1 MTTRSFVRIDNQIVE
16 KFGNCCIIGPIKLYE
31 KQHKVKLS
39 LETIP
44 YVFTG
49 SRLSD
54 SLLMQRL
61 RSGYIRFEDL
71 PVVYPYTFI
80 LK

>member
-1 MTTRSFVRIDNQIVE
+1 MTMPLFVRIDNQIVE
-16 KFGNCCIIGPIKLYE
+16 KIRNGIKIGSIKLYE
-31 KQHKVKLS
+31 KEHKIKLN
-39 LETIP
+39 LEYVP

-61 RSGYIRFEDL
+61 ISGVVNYDDL
-71 PVVYPYTFI
+71 QVVYPA
-80 LK
+80 LVQ